1 MRSARFQGRIISRV
15 PSVSLTAPGADTVAK
30 VSVSPARRAAF
41 GSLLRISQTGAFADE
56 MIHGPLFS
64 NLNSQ
69 DRALATEIVL
79 GTLRRRGVLD
89 ALLSESISRSLSKLD
104 TEVLVA
110 LRLGAFQ
117 MRYLDRIPDRAA
129 VSESVELI
137 KRGPK
142 RSAAGLVNA
151 ALRKLP
157 ARPSPDVELDLA
169 LPEWIRRRWESVY
182 GVEIAK
188 QMATASQAHPTTYLR
203 LSARVDEHELVEQ
216 LHGEGVITEPTEL
229 PTARKLIAGRVEQ
242 TSCWNQGLVRIQ
254 DLGAQHIVP
263 MLELKS
269 HHRLLDL
276 CAAPGGKTAHAAS
289 IRGTSRGIVAG
300 DRHFHR
306 LGTMRRLSSESFD
319 LVVLDAERGLPFQA
333 TFDRVLVDAPCS
345 GTGTLARNPD
355 LTWRL
360 QASDLPALAK
370 RQRRILTAAL
380 GALAPNGIVVYATCS
395 VEPEENVDVV
405 QAVLAENPGWR
416 IGRQLERLP
425 GRNAG
430 DGFFA
435 VQIVAA

>member
-1 MRSARFQGRIISRV
+1 MAH
-15 PSVSLTAPGADTVAK
+15 GADTVAK

-64 NLNSQ
+64 DLSTQ

-79 GTLRRRGVLD
+79 GTLRWRGVLD
-89 ALLSESISRSLSKLD
+89 TLIGTTLSRPLAKLD
-104 TEVLVA
+104 TEVLTA
-110 LRLGAFQ
+110 LRIGAYQ
-117 MRYLDRIPDRAA
+117 MRFLDRIPDRAA

-142 RSAAGLVNA
+142 RSASGLVNA

-157 ARPSPDVELDLA
+157 ARPSQEVELDLA
-169 LPEWIRRRWESVY
+169 LPEWIRQRWDSVY
-182 GVEIAK
+182 GVEITK

-216 LHGEGVITEPTEL
+216 LHGESVITEPTEL
-229 PTARKLIAGRVEQ
+229 PTARKLISGRVEQ
-242 TSCWNQGLVRIQ
+242 TSCWNKGLVRIQ

-300 DRHFHR
+300 DRHLHR

-380 GALAPNGIVVYATCS
+380 SALAPNGIVVYATCS

-416 IGRQLERLP
+416 ISRQLERLP

-435 VQIVAA
+435 VQIVAG